1 MFQTYEIIFAIG
13 AIGIIISCIFLLI
26 AVIKNARKL
35 KILTIISTAI
45 FVIIFSM
52 GISLGYYYYE
62 NSKDVL
68 SKANDNQLETKIISG
83 PSEDPIVITEKTFFD
98 DNNYYYSEFQIK
110 NNTNIEISK
119 ISFHILFTDKYTQ
132 PGSVYDQHIFLL
144 DSVIPPNK
152 TVTKDYIWKKNYIKQ
167 ELLNSDAKLTEIQNI
182 VCYVNVNN
190 EQKRLELS
198 DLKSILNNK

>member
-35 KILTIISTAI
+35 KIITIISTAI

-62 NSKDVL
+62 NSKDVM

-167 ELLNSDAKLTEIQNI
+167 ELLNSDAKLTKIQNI

-198 DLKSILNNK
+198 DLK